1 MLSCT
6 RGLCVAHMFES
17 MLHEVIETAK
27 SFFTL
32 INVPTVRLID
42 FQCISSPVIQIL
54 EIFSI

>member
-1 MLSCT
+1 
-6 RGLCVAHMFES
+6 